1 MAKSLVRSWDEL
13 PMLLTAQQAADVL
26 QLHVNTIKGWC
37 RESKLPARKLGKGW
51 RIAREALQRFVVGE
65 EVRR

>member
-1 MAKSLVRSWDEL
+1 
-13 PMLLTAQQAADVL
+13 MLLTAQQAADVL

-51 RIAREALQRFVVGE
+51 RIAREALQRFAERE
-65 EVRR
+65 EARG